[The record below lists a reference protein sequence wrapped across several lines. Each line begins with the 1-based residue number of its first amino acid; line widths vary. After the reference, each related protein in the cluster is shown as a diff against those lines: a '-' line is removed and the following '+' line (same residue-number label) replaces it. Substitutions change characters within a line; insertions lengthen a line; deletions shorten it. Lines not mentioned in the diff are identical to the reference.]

1 MFLVLRIPNKKKKM
15 LGKKKKE
22 CNVEKKDIF
31 LGSIDLIVIL
41 IIKCTCRYCS
51 KITKIKQ
58 SKQTKADPKK

>member
-1 MFLVLRIPNKKKKM
+1 M

-51 KITKIKQ
+51 KIMKIKQ
-58 SKQTKADPKK
+58 SKQTKAYPKNKVEINSIVAKILF